1 MTSTDLV
8 ARPYALP
15 NADDLHHLG
24 SLVASSAYFS
34 DAREAAQAAVK
45 IMAGAEL
52 GIGPIASMRGV
63 DIIKGE
69 VTLAAGMV
77 AALVRRSGTYDYDV
91 TRWDNEACEIVFI
104 RNGKALHPPST
115 FTLQD
120 AHTAGLDRPN
130 RDGSPSNYQKFA
142 RNMLFARAMTNGAR
156 IHCPDIFIGAVY
168 TPEELGREDEVVEPG
183 PVAATPPPAQVSAPI
198 SSAPESE
205 EMSAPGAR
213 TVAADESPTVEEPS
227 PPEAGNGA
235 SSPAQI
241 AKAAGIPEA
250 TQGFILVGVGVQ
262 DIGDLDAAYASLDAE
277 QSEKVMAEL
286 SKRARS

>member
-77 AALVRRSGTYDYDV
+77 AALVRRSGVYDYDV

-168 TPEELGREDEVVEPG
+168 TPEELGKGEVVEPG
-183 PVAATPPPAQVSAPI
+183 PVAPTPPPAQVSAPV
-198 SSAPESE
+198 SSAPEAE